1 MLSVGLHATRNI
13 TLTWANT
20 HETSTIYHFHLFPC
34 LCRWRWCWHSSGDD
48 LLDGKDSRINI
59 RLKTMRDK
67 NWQEKY
73 EDLMLDMEILSEK
86 SLRLV
91 KEAKGVC
98 YEHNVD
104 EFDWNLTGEVEFIA
118 QKYELRI
125 P

>member
-1 MLSVGLHATRNI
+1 MKHIKPTMSWATDQN
-13 TLTWANT
+13 
-20 HETSTIYHFHLFPC
+20 HLNEQ
-34 LCRWRWCWHSSGDD
+34 LA
-48 LLDGKDSRINI
+48 KY
-59 RLKTMRDK
+59 
-67 NWQEKY
+67 WQREY

-104 EFDWNLTGEVEFIA
+104 EFDWNLTEEVEFIA